1 MTFPGSRI
9 AEPRR
14 QAHAVS
20 ALWHCPLEED
30 VKKKNVR
37 SKVTLSYDFCP
48 FYPKNVPWVHSGL
61 YILPPSAHVITIT
74 HVDCS
79 CLQGSSLLWASSPL
93 VIHSLPLKLLLKNLD
108 LVISLPCSNFISESP
123 LPVGFLNMIN
133 RLENRSVWVRKWC
146 YLYKSLLFFQAV
158 TWSFVCDLSYIV

>member
-1 MTFPGSRI
+1 MTFPVSHT

-14 QAHAVS
+14 QPRPILS
-20 ALWHCPLEED
+20 PHCNIVLLERMF
-30 VKKKNVR
+30 KRKVR
-37 SKVTLSYDFCP
+37 SKMTLSYDFCP

-61 YILPPSAHVITIT
+61 YILCLCYYHHSQ
-74 HVDCS
+74 VDCGG
-79 CLQGSSLLWASSPL
+79 LQGSSLLWASSPL
-93 VIHSLPLKLLLKNLD
+93 VIHSLPPKLLLKNLD
-108 LVISLPCSNFISESP
+108 LVIWLPCLNFISESP

-158 TWSFVCDLSYIV
+158 TWSFVCGLSYIV